1 MLSLS
6 QVALR
11 RGRQLLFEDASLQV
25 HRGQRLGVIGH
36 NGCGKSSLFALI
48 RGELETDRGT
58 VTLPR
63 GCVIASVRQ
72 ETPSSD
78 RSAMDT
84 VIDGDPELRELL
96 DRMRDLEA
104 SGRTEELQPLL
115 ERMEEIDG
123 FTAETRAGKLLH
135 GLGFSPDDAERPV
148 SEFSGGWRMRLN
160 LAQALMCRSALLLLD
175 EPTNHLDLPA
185 ILWLE
190 RWLKHYDGMALII
203 SHDRDFLDSLC
214 THIAHIEHGRVT
226 AYTGDYS
233 QFEAV
238 RAERLAL
245 QQALFERQQKEVA
258 HIQKYVDR
266 FRYKASKAKQAQ
278 SRLKMLERMERIAP
292 AHVDSEFHFRF
303 RDPER
308 QPPLLI
314 SMDHATLGYD
324 EPVLENV
331 RLQVQGGDRIGLL
344 GVNGAGKSTLV
355 KALADGST
363 LLDGDRGVHQHTKIG
378 YFAQHQLD
386 QLNELESPRWHVERT
401 DAALT
406 EQEARNFL
414 GRFGFAGERADEPV
428 APFSGGEKA
437 RLVLALL
444 VLQRPN
450 LLLLDEPTNHLDLDM
465 RQALS
470 MALMDY
476 EGALVVIA
484 HDRHLLRSVCE
495 DLFIV
500 HDGQL
505 EHFEDDIDHYP
516 AWLRAREKAAEAR
529 ADTGTSD
536 PDAAPAHGRD
546 ARKAAR
552 RNSAERR
559 ARLRPL
565 ERRVQRIER
574 DLAAHREALA
584 DVEHQL
590 SDESLYGPQGNADRL
605 RELLE
610 HQAKLKE
617 AVDQGEWSWLEVSE
631 ALETAESELPNVG
644 ET

>member
-25 HRGQRLGVIGH
+25 HRGQRLGVIGR

-48 RGELETDRGT
+48 RGELETDRGE

-72 ETPSSD
+72 ETPASD

-96 DRMRDLEA
+96 DRMRELEA
-104 SGRTEELQPLL
+104 SGRTDALQPLL
-115 ERMEEIDG
+115 ERLEEIDG

-135 GLGFSPDDAERPV
+135 GLGFAPDDAERPV

-160 LAQALMCRSALLLLD
+160 LAQALMCRSDLLLLD

-203 SHDRDFLDSLC
+203 SHDRDFLDDLC
-214 THIAHIEHGRVT
+214 THIAHIEQGRLT
-226 AYTGDYS
+226 TYTGDYS

-292 AHVDSEFHFRF
+292 AHVDSEFHFSF

-308 QPPLLI
+308 QPPVLI
-314 SMDHATLGYD
+314 DLNGATLGY
-324 EPVLENV
+324 EAPVLENV
-331 RLQVQGGDRIGLL
+331 RLQVQAGDRIGLL

-363 LLDGDRGVHQHTKIG
+363 LLDGDRGLHQYTKIG

-386 QLNELESPRWHVERT
+386 QLNEVESARWHVERT
-401 DAALT
+401 DGSLT

-516 AWLRAREKAAEAR
+516 AWLRAREKAAASTDSEATEEH
-529 ADTGTSD
+529 AN
-536 PDAAPAHGRD
+536 APAHGRD

-552 RNSAERR
+552 RDSAERR

-565 ERRVQRIER
+565 ERKVQRIER
-574 DLAAHREALA
+574 DLAKRREDLDA
-584 DVEHQL
+584 VEQEL
-590 SDESLYGPQGNADRL
+590 GDESLYGADGDAKRLQQLLERQATL
-605 RELLE
+605 REV
-610 HQAKLKE
+610 
-617 AVDQGEWSWLEVSE
+617 VDAGEWSWLE
-631 ALETAESELPNVG
+631 ASELL
-644 ET
+644 EKAQAEFEKR